1 MISVLGQLD
10 DSAAFDEV
18 TWRERMRKKPYW
30 RNLHD
35 WARENLKVEDFEPL
49 YSDIGRP
56 SICPVHTFLAMLIQL
71 EKGYSDREMEEVSEC
86 DERVKFAQSEG
97 MPDDIKSAGELLERI
112 STQDVEICKE
122 TGRVELKQ
130 GVAKDRVISVADP
143 EMRHGR
149 KTSSLKSD
157 GYKAHIATVGDNA
170 QIIADVVVTPANTAD
185 SEPVSEMV
193 DRIEEATG
201 SKPEE
206 TMGDS
211 AYSGQELENKLAK
224 KQVRVVAKI
233 PAPVNKKGLFTKD
246 DFEIKQNRG
255 FVVCP
260 ARQYAY
266 FDVDRL
272 LKENKMVTAHIK
284 PDVCNN
290 CELKSRCTESGKG
303 RTIRVRPY
311 EAKRRAKRRH

>member
-1 MISVLGQLD
+1 VISVLGQLD

-49 YSDIGRP
+49 CSDIGRP

-86 DERVKFAQSEG
+86 DERGKFAQSEG
-97 MPDDIKSAGELLERI
+97 MPDDI
-112 STQDVEICKE
+112 
-122 TGRVELKQ
+122 
-130 GVAKDRVISVADP
+130 
-143 EMRHGR
+143 
-149 KTSSLKSD
+149 KSD

-206 TMGDS
+206 IMGDS
-211 AYSGQELENKLAK
+211 AYSGQELEDKLAK

-246 DFEIKQNRG
+246 DFEIKENRG

-272 LKENKMVTAHIK
+272 LKGHKMVTAHFK

-311 EAKRRAKRRH
+311 EAKRRAKRKHQKTAEFREKYSRRGPDRAADSTLY